1 MGETERVPGE
11 LLDQI
16 GPRVALCQYEDG
28 REYVWPGDG
37 FSFPGSTRFPVSFEW
52 IVSREFGQNW
62 QQEGFDFIDKARQVA
77 GNVSVTGKRDID
89 RMWNLRG

>member
-1 MGETERVPGE
+1 
-11 LLDQI
+11 
-16 GPRVALCQYEDG
+16 
-28 REYVWPGDG
+28 
-37 FSFPGSTRFPVSFEW
+37 VSFEW

-62 QQEGFDFIDKARQVA
+62 QQQGFDFIDKARQVA